1 MSVHVIL
8 GAGGS
13 VSNYLVPILKENGE
27 QIRLVSRSARQE
39 TGVECIQASLL
50 DAAATAKAVE
60 GADVVYLLVGLPY
73 NIKIWQ
79 KQWPVVMANVIN
91 ACQVAHARLIFF
103 DNVYMYGKVEGSMTE
118 STPFNPCSKKGKLR
132 AAIANQL
139 LDAIN
144 NGSITALIARS
155 ADFNGPGSDKTGM
168 ANITVF
174 ANLAK
179 HKKAQCLVNADT
191 LHSFTYVPDA
201 AKALYLLAKDETAF
215 NQTWHLPTKSPA
227 LTSKAFIEL
236 AAKAWNQPPKY
247 IVFPKWMVKALGLFV
262 PEMNEI
268 HEMLY
273 QNEFPYLFDAAKFEK
288 HFNFTPTSYE
298 EGIEHCRDYYQKL

>member
-1 MSVHVIL
+1 MSLHVIL

-39 TGVECIQASLL
+39 KGVECIQASLL

-91 ACQVAHARLIFF
+91 ACQLAHARLIFF

-155 ADFNGPGSDKTGM
+155 ADFYGPGSDKTGM
-168 ANITVF
+168 ANITIF

-201 AKALYLLAKDETAF
+201 VRALYLLAKDPAAF

-236 AAKAWNQPPKY
+236 AANAWNQPSKY

-273 QNEFPYLFDAAKFEK
+273 QNEFPYLFNSSKFEEYF
-288 HFNFTPTSYE
+288 HFTPTTYDA
-298 EGIEHCRDYYQKL
+298 GIEQCRNSYGK